1 MFVIS
6 SKQSSKQ
13 MKDSR
18 VMMVKLT
25 QDLARGLGPWKDMY
39 HENQAVLNELGARL
53 IFAGT
58 EKDDDSKL
66 TVIIDFDSLEAMKA
80 FGGHEELKAKRAA
93 AGALLDTTVITVMSE
108 GSFAG

>member
-1 MFVIS
+1 
-6 SKQSSKQ
+6 
-13 MKDSR
+13 
-18 VMMVKLT
+18 MMVKLT
-25 QDLARGLGPWKDMY
+25 QDLARGFDPWKDMY
-39 HENQAVLNELGARL
+39 HENQAVLNALGARL

-93 AGALLDTTVITVMSE
+93 AVALLDTTVITVISE

>member
-6 SKQSSKQ
+6 SEQSSKR

-18 VMMVKLT
+18 VMMVKPT

-39 HENQAVLNELGARL
+39 HENQAVLNALGARL

-58 EKDDDSKL
+58 ENDDDSKL